1 MTFEE
6 LLGSNLLHIGFAVG
20 ALAYLLRDI
29 LWLRLVAAASYGIFA
44 VATLGRGSDAIWQFM
59 PWYGAFIAINVV
71 QAAII
76 AYQRWLWRFTPEEA
90 ELHAIAFPSL
100 SRIAA
105 KRLMK
110 RGKWQTLGVGDAL
123 TTQGEFANRVFLL
136 ASGRVEVTLDGN
148 PIVDLNPGQFIGEV
162 GFIARSPAS
171 ATAIAVADDENPT
184 RVLYWDSE
192 KLRRDLRRDDG
203 LRSTLE
209 SALGTD
215 LARKLAD
222 RNVSVRRQSGTS
234 LEQPA

>member
-1 MTFEE
+1 
-6 LLGSNLLHIGFAVG
+6 
-20 ALAYLLRDI
+20 
-29 LWLRLVAAASYGIFA
+29 
-44 VATLGRGSDAIWQFM
+44 
-59 PWYGAFIAINVV
+59 
-71 QAAII
+71 
-76 AYQRWLWRFTPEEA
+76 
-90 ELHAIAFPSL
+90 
-100 SRIAA
+100 
-105 KRLMK
+105 MK

-123 TTQGEFANRVFLL
+123 TREGEFANRVYLL
-136 ASGRVEVTLDGN
+136 AAGRVEVTLDGD

-222 RNVSVRRQSGTS
+222 RNVSVRRQSGAS
-234 LEQPA
+234 VEQPA